1 MKETIVTFVDE
12 LRERVVG
19 KRVVSVSESGSELRL
34 DDGTTLLL
42 YMSDSDC
49 CASAF
54 GNWVID
60 QDRLDAII
68 TNVTIGGPEFTDDGD
83 GGYSE
88 CTITILHNQNPVAF
102 GECYA
107 DNGNGGY
114 YYSILSLKVTSP
126 FAEPLDDVVLQSWGG
141 QVDVC

>member
-1 MKETIVTFVDE
+1 MTFVDE

>member
-1 MKETIVTFVDE
+1 MKGTIVTFLDE

-68 TNVTIGGPEFTDDGD
+68 TNVTISGPEFTDDED

-88 CTITILHNQNPVAF
+88 CKITILHNQNPVAL
-102 GECYA
+102 GGCYA

-114 YYSILSLKVTSP
+114 YFSVLSLTVASP
-126 FAEPLDDVVLQSWGG
+126 FVEPLDAAVLSSYS
-141 QVDVC
+141 

>member
-1 MKETIVTFVDE
+1 MVKETIVTFLDE

-19 KRVVSVSESGSELRL
+19 KRVVSVSGGGSELRL

-49 CASAF
+49 CASAV
-54 GNWVID
+54 GDWVID

-68 TNVTIGGPEFTDDGD
+68 TNVTISGPEFTDDGD

-88 CTITILHNQNPVAF
+88 CKITILHNQNTVAF

-107 DNGNGGY
+107 GNGNGGY

-126 FAEPLDDVVLQSWGG
+126 FAEPLDDVVLES
-141 QVDVC
+141 

>member
-88 CTITILHNQNPVAF
+88 CKITILHNQNPVAL

-114 YYSILSLKVTSP
+114 YFSVLSLAVASP
-126 FAEPLDDVVLQSWGG
+126 FVEPVDAAVLSSYS
-141 QVDVC
+141 

>member
-1 MKETIVTFVDE
+1 VKETIVTFLDE

-68 TNVTIGGPEFTDDGD
+68 TNVTISAPEFADDGD

-88 CTITILHNQNPVAF
+88 CMITILHNQNPVAL

-114 YYSILSLKVTSP
+114 YFSVLSLAVASP
-126 FAEPLDDVVLQSWGG
+126 FGEPLDAAVLSSYS
-141 QVDVC
+141 

>member
-1 MKETIVTFVDE
+1 MTFLDE

-19 KRVVSVSESGSELRL
+19 KRVVSVSESGSGLRL

-49 CASAF
+49 CASAC
-54 GNWVID
+54 GDWVID

-68 TNVTIGGPEFTDDGD
+68 TNVTISGPEFTDDGD

-88 CTITILHNQNPVAF
+88 CMITILHNQNPVAL

-114 YYSILSLKVTSP
+114 YFSVLSLTVTSP
-126 FAEPLDDVVLQSWGG
+126 FGEPLDAVVLTSSG
-141 QVDVC
+141 DVICA

>member
-42 YMSDSDC
+42 YMSESDC
-49 CASAF
+49 CASAC
-54 GNWVID
+54 GDWVID

-68 TNVTIGGPEFTDDGD
+68 TNVTISAPEYTHDGD
-83 GGYSE
+83 DWGGGHSE
-88 CTITILHNQNPVAF
+88 CKITILHNQNPVAL

-114 YYSILSLKVTSP
+114 YFSVLSLAVASP
-126 FAEPLDDVVLQSWGG
+126 FGEPLDAAVLSSYS
-141 QVDVC
+141 